1 MERMVRRRLTTVAL
15 VAAALTLSTPAI
27 GAARPAPATSRPTV
41 APPTLAQE
49 MARTASV
56 PRASAPQRVPAQGP
70 LVWGAPVGIDSNPI
84 DGLACPSISLC
95 IAIDNHGR
103 VLSSTDPTG
112 GASRWKS
119 TDVDGRTSLIAISCP
134 SASVCVVVDGDGNA
148 VTTGDPP
155 GPASAWTV
163 ALVDS
168 SITEPGPYGGGPDLL
183 RGVSCP
189 SVSFCVAADS
199 VGNIVYSGNPTGG
212 LGAWT
217 LIHVDD
223 NSDYQCTGGG
233 LTCQAPL
240 MGVSCPTAALCTAVD
255 FTGNILQTTA
265 PAGLQAW
272 PSRPS
277 GGGGPQSLWSVSCP
291 TTSLCA
297 TVNGTSGD
305 DVTWNPVAGSR
316 LTTHRLSIDAFG
328 IWCSTASLCLASG
341 ESANGTAE
349 LVGST
354 DPAAKSPVW
363 DVTEFGGITAVS
375 CPTKSVCLGADD
387 EGQLIVGV
395 TVTSLAT
402 TLRREALGGRIRRIA
417 VLVRRRGYALRFTS
431 PLAGQLGVEWKSR
444 GAAGAAVLATASARF
459 TGRQTRTVRLELT
472 AAGTRLLKSRSR
484 VSVTAAATYQTN
496 TGAVVARRTLALRSR
511 G

>member
-1 MERMVRRRLTTVAL
+1 M
-15 VAAALTLSTPAI
+15 
-27 GAARPAPATSRPTV
+27 
-41 APPTLAQE
+41 
-49 MARTASV
+49 
-56 PRASAPQRVPAQGP
+56 
-70 LVWGAPVGIDSNPI
+70 WGAPIGIDSNPI
-84 DGLACPSISLC
+84 DGLDCPSISLC
-95 IAIDNHGR
+95 VAVDNDGR
-103 VLSSTDPTG
+103 VLSSTDPSG
-112 GASRWKS
+112 GARRWRS
-119 TDVDGRTSLIAISCP
+119 ADVDGRKSLIAISCP
-134 SASVCVVVDGDGNA
+134 SASVCVAVDGDGNA

-168 SITEPGPYGGGPDLL
+168 SITEPSSYGGGRDLL

-199 VGNIVYSGNPTGG
+199 VGNIVYSDDPTGG
-212 LGAWT
+212 LGAWA

-223 NSDYQCTGGG
+223 NSDYGCAGGG

-255 FTGNILQTTA
+255 FTGSILQTTA
-265 PAGLQAW
+265 PTGPLAW
-272 PSRPS
+272 PSRPA
-277 GGGGPQSLWSVSCP
+277 GVGGPQSLWSVSCP

-305 DVTWNPVAGSR
+305 AVSWNPVAGSR
-316 LTTHRLSIDAFG
+316 LTTHRLPIDAFG
-328 IWCSTASLCLASG
+328 IWCSSASLCLASG
-341 ESANGTAE
+341 EGANGTAE

-354 DPAAKSPVW
+354 DPAAKSSVW
-363 DVTEFGGITAVS
+363 DVTDFGDITAVS

-395 TVTSLAT
+395 TVKSLAAM
-402 TLRREALGGRIRRIA
+402 LRRVAIGGHIARIG

-431 PLAGQLGVEWKSR
+431 PLAGQLGVEWKAR
-444 GAAGAAVLATASARF
+444 RAAGAAVLATASARF
-459 TGRQTRTVRLELT
+459 TGGQTRTVRLELT
-472 AAGTRLLKSRSR
+472 AAGTRLLKAVSR

-496 TGAVVARRTLALRSR
+496 TGAVVARRKLTLRSR